1 MKGLLIKDFVYIK
14 NQRVFLLI
22 LAAISVYFFVSGQN
36 LFFVVTYVSA
46 MFATLIVNTVSFDEQ
61 DGGMG
66 FLFTLP
72 ISRKAYV
79 LEKYVF
85 GILMAFA
92 MVLFGGIF
100 LFVAAVIK
108 EPLYDMQ
115 EIVTLFACALLVPVF
130 LLSVMLPVMLKFGTE
145 KSRAAMFLVLG
156 IFILIGYGIKQ
167 AQNVL
172 GVDILEQIERLVQ
185 GNAFFGIAAVL
196 AGAAAMFLASFA
208 LSMAAINRKQF

>member
-85 GILMAFA
+85 GILMALA
-92 MVLFGGIF
+92 MVL
-100 LFVAAVIK
+100 
-108 EPLYDMQ
+108 
-115 EIVTLFACALLVPVF
+115 
-130 LLSVMLPVMLKFGTE
+130 
-145 KSRAAMFLVLG
+145 R
-156 IFILIGYGIKQ
+156 
-167 AQNVL
+167 
-172 GVDILEQIERLVQ
+172 
-185 GNAFFGIAAVL
+185 GN
-196 AGAAAMFLASFA
+196 
-208 LSMAAINRKQF
+208 